1 MSSMVNDAAR
11 LQAAE
16 DRLASLEKDALALS
30 SKSNA
35 NNHNANSNNN
45 NNNNDNTMEVIR
57 SFQQQMLGV

>member
-1 MSSMVNDAAR
+1 MVESVSDAAR

-16 DRLASLEKDALALS
+16 DRLASLEMEALALS

-35 NNHNANSNNN
+35 NNNNN
-45 NNNNDNTMEVIR
+45 NNNTMEVIR